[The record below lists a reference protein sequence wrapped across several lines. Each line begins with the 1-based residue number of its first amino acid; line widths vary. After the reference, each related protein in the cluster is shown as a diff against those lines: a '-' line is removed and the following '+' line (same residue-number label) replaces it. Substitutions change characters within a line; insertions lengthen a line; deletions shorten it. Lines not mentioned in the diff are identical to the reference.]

1 MASSLPQTTNRLM
14 LLGRVDRHIHEWS
27 LIPVGGTGRV
37 DSTPNRRV
45 DQCSSRIKPPW
56 LLSGPVH
63 WTVPQEAL
71 IGLDPEYVSSTFQ
84 TALTEVW
91 QTRPSGLEY
100 LGRRC
105 ILRCRQAS
113 FISTCILGVAFDQDA
128 GRVDSAPGRLLSLEL
143 HSEIASVIVPNGQV
157 PREGRVVST
166 PNRRIIPRTHRS
178 NPSWLPSG
186 SVLWTHHYK
195 GAGRVDSAPGRSPSS
210 VLCHETATADIPN
223 GQVIKMGRV
232 LPAFYRRHRRSDKQ
246 SWHLRESCSA
256 VAGNAETSNFTRWQ
270 QEPSHGETGSQP
282 HSLDSIITL
291 KDYGTHLILTTTTN
305 PPTAVPREFNMARE
319 PLPDKA
325 GPATRPL
332 RTAVSAPRGRIPG
345 TPINL
350 PVRRDSTIRPADAN
364 LGTMAEGEGL
374 NRGTPDSLDREL
386 DAASDRDI
394 DIDSAELW
402 SSASEGEADRR
413 GTQHS
418 AASSSQQVVQR
429 ATAEE
434 NGTETGLR
442 SPLPGWPED
451 NDTPQ
456 DVGEG
461 IHPRQ
466 ATDATRMRAG
476 GLRSPRL
483 APVGAASSSKRSR
496 RVAKM
501 LVRSGL
507 RCHCCF
513 KLKHECEH
521 RKAAILHANYR
532 TFSCKRL
539 LSLRPLL
546 SYFFYP
552 GSTGPGPWWLNLEP
566 PCSRHSISATPR
578 IFSHDCTCERCEVY
592 TGKVVSTP
600 GGSPALPPASIGACR
615 QPEHSRSQQ
624 ASQVTQNDWSPPG
637 QLEPHVC
644 THADN
649 SLAAVT
655 RTQQTSCTWEPAF
668 DSRQNF
674 RAEPCRRS
682 VRTWRGTSR
691 WMTSRLSPW
700 CPSPHHSSRQ
710 WKGGL
715 RRSRS
720 RSSPMRSKNH
730 RPRSPGSMR
739 MDPPVRGIQDR
750 QAPYRETAPLGVQRC
765 GRHSQ
770 DSSLLDSMVART
782 PSSELFRHGLAVS
795 APWTI
800 ETAPGLQSDCE
811 CNARTSLHQQPLTIL
826 AHAIR
831 PYNLPGQVSPGWTT
845 NIHSRGKV
853 VSTPGLDLRVQ
864 CMRLSL
870 SFSWVRSL
878 DLPTLHDQNIS
889 SHRKVFARYGTQQ
902 HSWFC
907 HKVRMGYITTPA
919 HIPGILSHTP
929 SGNST
934 LWGPI
939 RLSLA
944 MVPSPSAKRKSSR
957 RLPSYLRNQVG
968 AEPVGELRRL
978 REEAAQAAIER
989 DRLHQEPSQPSRP
1002 TARTGQAKTKGRK
1015 EEGKRSPRPTL
1026 FIGAGAGNDEPEQ
1039 PAKSHGHSSSSSR
1052 KRLREEPDEQ
1062 TQTGRAKK
1070 RSWGAE
1076 GKRSQRPDRAAGD
1089 GAGEAGPEQP
1099 AGLHSHSSSSSRK
1112 RPLEEPDS
1120 SQPSQPLALAATGWA
1135 KTRGWRVE
1143 GQRFPR
1149 PDRAT
1154 GDGAGDTE
1162 PDQLIESHGPLSSS
1176 SRKRPLEKPDELT
1189 QDEASIT
1196 TAAARP
1202 ALKSRKQARTWNKGH
1217 EQRSGREA
1225 QDHPADGDEPSAASW
1240 PAESAPKVAETEP
1253 KPKGRLRKQDQ
1264 GAPGQEAGSAL
1275 AGIKMTQRREKL
1287 ISHALSRILRHEAMD
1302 HDLPMNSAGYVPIL
1316 DVVTVQS
1323 LWNHQ
1328 VSPAEVHHA
1337 AQINKKQR
1345 FEIQTV
1351 NGVECIR
1358 AVQGHDQRLAAFYNL
1373 SDSEMLLLLELPRAP
1388 RYAIHGTMLK
1398 HYDAIIK
1405 EGGLCRRQRRHIHF
1419 IEDTNAAEARIE
1431 DREASGLRAGSEIM
1445 LWVDIHKCLRC
1456 GLSFY
1461 RAPNGVLLSPG
1472 QDGWILPSYILWV
1485 QVTSSG
1491 QFVEAAAGQ
1500 HLPTSKA
1507 VRDAMRISGQR
1518 TPRREREKNLICKR
1532 DLCPASRSELHEP
1545 WTSHVNTHMH
1555 CYA

>member
-1 MASSLPQTTNRLM
+1 MVLGFLWIFLLGLNFFLVSGPLQCLQFTTRCNPLEEQQVARQRSRRLCHTPKIFQEDCGSMESESTWLAALPQNVQLNPRKLPKPDNQLSRAPLTSTFLPWTSWRADTPGGARTQLLGLVDSAPSMASSLLPTTNRM
-14 LLGRVDRHIHEWS
+14 ILLGRMDRHMHEWS
-27 LIPVGGTGRV
+27 LFPVGGTGRV
-37 DSTPNRRV
+37 VSTPNRRV
-45 DQCSSRIKPPW
+45 DQCSGRTNLPW
-56 LLSGPVH
+56 LLPGPVL

-71 IGLDPEYVSSTFQ
+71 IGLDPEYILSTLK
-84 TALTEVW
+84 TTLAKVW
-91 QTRPSGLEY
+91 QPRPSRLEY
-100 LGRRC
+100 LRRRC
-105 ILRCRQAS
+105 ILRSRQAS
-113 FISTCILGVAFDQDA
+113 FISTSILGVAFDQDA
-128 GRVDSAPGRLLSLEL
+128 GRVDSAPGRLLSLKL
-143 HSEIASVIVPNGQV
+143 HSEIAIVIVPNGQV
-157 PREGRVVST
+157 PMEGRVVST
-166 PNRRIIPRTHRS
+166 PNRRIVQRTHHS

-186 SVLWTHHYK
+186 SVLWTLHYK

-210 VLCHETATADIPN
+210 VLCHETATVDIPN
-223 GQVIKMGRV
+223 GQVFKMGRV
-232 LPAFYRRHRRSDKQ
+232 LPASYRRHRRIDKQ
-246 SWHLRESCSA
+246 SWCLRESCSA
-256 VAGNAETSNFTRWQ
+256 VAGHAETSNFTRWQ
-270 QEPSHGETGSQP
+270 QAPSHGEMGSQP
-282 HSLDSIITL
+282 RSLDPIIIL
-291 KDYGTHLILTTTTN
+291 IDNGAHLLLATTTT
-305 PPTAVPREFNMARE
+305 PPTAVHREFNMARK

-325 GPATRPL
+325 GPATHPP

-350 PVRRDSTIRPADAN
+350 PVRRDSTIRPANADP
-364 LGTMAEGEGL
+364 GTVAEGEGL
-374 NRGTPDSLDREL
+374 NRGSPDSLDRAL

-402 SSASEGEADRR
+402 PSASEDEADRR
-413 GTQHS
+413 CPQHS
-418 AASSSQQVVQR
+418 EASSSQQVVQH
-429 ATAEE
+429 ATADEH
-434 NGTETGLR
+434 GAETGLR
-442 SPLPGWPED
+442 SSLPGWSVA

-456 DVGEG
+456 DIGEG
-461 IHPRQ
+461 IHPRH
-466 ATDATRMRAG
+466 ATDATRMQDE

-483 APVGAASSSKRSR
+483 APDGAKSSSKRSR

-532 TFSCKRL
+532 TLSCKRL
-539 LSLRPLL
+539 LSLGPLL
-546 SYFFYP
+546 GFFFCP

-566 PCSRHSISATPR
+566 PCSRHSILATPG
-578 IFSHDCTCERCEVY
+578 IFSHGCTRVRCEVG

-600 GGSPALPPASIGACR
+600 GGSSVLPPASISACR
-615 QPEHSRSQQ
+615 QPEHGRNQQ
-624 ASQVTQNDWSPPG
+624 ASQVTQHDRSLPG
-637 QLEPHVC
+637 QLGPHVC
-644 THADN
+644 THADK
-649 SLAAVT
+649 SLAAIT
-655 RTQQTSCTWEPAF
+655 YTQQTSCMWEPAF

-691 WMTSRLSPW
+691 WMTNRLSPW
-700 CPSPHHSSRQ
+700 CPSPSNSSHQ

-715 RRSRS
+715 QRSRS
-720 RSSPMRSKNH
+720 RSNPTKSKNH
-730 RPRSPGSMR
+730 RPRSPGSML
-739 MDPPVRGIQDR
+739 MGPPVRGFQDR
-750 QAPYRETAPLGVQRC
+750 QAPYRETTPSGVQRC
-765 GRHSQ
+765 GRHLQ
-770 DSSLLDSMVART
+770 DSSSLDFMVART
-782 PSSELFRHGLAVS
+782 PSSTLFRHGLAVS

-800 ETAPGLQSDCE
+800 ATAPGLQNDCE
-811 CNARTSLHQQPLTIL
+811 CSARTSLHQQPPIIL
-826 AHAIR
+826 ASAIR
-831 PYNLPGQVSPGWTT
+831 PYNLPGQVSPGRTI

-864 CMRLSL
+864 CMQLSP
-870 SFSWVRSL
+870 SFRWVRSL

-889 SHRKVFARYGTQQ
+889 RHREAFARYGTQQ

-907 HKVRMGYITTPA
+907 HKVRMGYIITPA
-919 HIPGILSHTP
+919 HITGILSPTP

-934 LWGPI
+934 LRGPV

-989 DRLHQEPSQPSRP
+989 DRLHHEPSQPSRP
-1002 TARTGQAKTKGRK
+1002 SVRTGQVKTRGRK
-1015 EEGKRSPRPTL
+1015 EEEKRSPRPGL
-1026 FIGAGAGNDEPEQ
+1026 SIGAGAGNDEPE
-1039 PAKSHGHSSSSSR
+1039 PPTKSHGHSSSSSR
-1052 KRLREEPDEQ
+1052 KRLLEEPDEQ

-1076 GKRSQRPDRAAGD
+1076 GKRFPRPHRATGD
-1089 GAGEAGPEQP
+1089 GNDSIVPEQP
-1099 AGLHSHSSSSSRK
+1099 VESHGPSSSSSRK
-1112 RPLEEPDS
+1112 RPLEAPTELV
-1120 SQPSQPLALAATGWA
+1120 Q
-1135 KTRGWRVE
+1135 
-1143 GQRFPR
+1143 
-1149 PDRAT
+1149 DR
-1154 GDGAGDTE
+1154 
-1162 PDQLIESHGPLSSS
+1162 ES
-1176 SRKRPLEKPDELT
+1176 
-1189 QDEASIT
+1189 II
-1196 TAAARP
+1196 AAAERP
-1202 ALKSRKQARTWNKGH
+1202 PLKSRKPDETWNKDH
-1217 EQRSGREA
+1217 VPRSGREA
-1225 QDHPADGDEPSAASW
+1225 RDRPRGGPEPGAASR
-1240 PAESAPKVAETEP
+1240 PEESVLQTAETAP
-1253 KPKGRLRKQDQ
+1253 RRTGRPDKQES
-1264 GAPGQEAGSAL
+1264 GARGQEAGSAL

-1351 NGVECIR
+1351 NGVACIK

-1373 SDSEMLLLLELPRAP
+1373 SDSEMLQLLELPRAP

-1398 HYDAIIK
+1398 HYEAIK

-1456 GLSFY
+1456 GMLFY
-1461 RAPNGVLLSPG
+1461 RAHCPLAKTAG
-1472 QDGWILPSYILWV
+1472 SYPRI
-1485 QVTSSG
+1485 SSG
-1491 QFVEAAAGQ
+1491 
-1500 HLPTSKA
+1500 
-1507 VRDAMRISGQR
+1507 
-1518 TPRREREKNLICKR
+1518 
-1532 DLCPASRSELHEP
+1532 SR
-1545 WTSHVNTHMH
+1545 
-1555 CYA
+1555 